1 MSTYYLKVKFLTAH
15 GIGEIQ
21 GDQVL
26 TRECDKA
33 TLASGE
39 NHKWMIDE
47 PGSTSKLEETLQ
59 DVEIIPGDPS
69 KVIKIGSA
77 L

>member
-15 GIGEIQ
+15 GIGEIR

-26 TRECDKA
+26 ARECDQA
-33 TLASGE
+33 ALASRE
-39 NHKWMIDE
+39 NHKWTIDE
-47 PGSTSKLEETLQ
+47 PRSTSKLEETLQ
-59 DVEIIPGDPS
+59 DVEIIPRDPS
-69 KVIKIGSA
+69 KVIKIGST

>member
-1 MSTYYLKVKFLTAH
+1 MA
-15 GIGEIQ
+15 
-21 GDQVL
+21 
-26 TRECDKA
+26 RECDQA
-33 TLASGE
+33 ALASGE

-47 PGSTSKLEETLQ
+47 PGSNSKLEKTLQ

-69 KVIKIGSA
+69 KVIKIGST